1 MATGREDLK
10 RVHAYNASM
19 GHVGL
24 QGHVRQPLTDRRVA
38 ATGCRAFGP
47 TRPKSVQNREWW
59 VGKKNFP
66 RAPTEGMGLEQ
77 ETLQTSEVFHR
88 RVETILTLV
97 LLVSYSR
104 PLEK

>member
-1 MATGREDLK
+1 MS
-10 RVHAYNASM
+10 YASETP
-19 GHVGL
+19 
-24 QGHVRQPLTDRRVA
+24 Q
-38 ATGCRAFGP
+38 
-47 TRPKSVQNREWW
+47 E
-59 VGKKNFP
+59 NFP